1 MWPCLIVTNR
11 EKILRE
17 IEGEREPVMRLPRM
31 VLCAVLLGITLAPG
45 AVAGI
50 TDPVRVEQGQL
61 AGTSGRRPDVRVY
74 KGIPFARPPVGEL
87 RWKPPE
93 PPASWPGV
101 RPATQFANA
110 CMQTPVTQS
119 SLNGPAPPPVS
130 EDCLYLNIWTPAQS
144 ADDRLPVMV
153 WIHGGGFERGTAAA
167 VGYDGENLARKGAV
181 VVTINYRLG
190 IIGFLALPELTAES
204 SHHASGNYGLMDQIA
219 ALQWVQKNIAAFG
232 GDTTRVTIFGQSAGS
247 VSVNVLM
254 ASPLAKGLFAR
265 AIGESGGSF
274 GPMVT
279 LADAEK
285 KGLQVASAL
294 GITKEVLPSLR
305 AKPADDLVP
314 SKANSEMGDIVDG
327 WVLPQS
333 VSAIF
338 AAGKQNDVPV
348 IVGNNAN
355 EGGNLAP
362 LPNGTISSADFAAQ
376 ARKDFGSSADKF
388 LQIYPAATDD
398 QAVASHF
405 ASFRDEFFSWEMRTW
420 ARLETKTMHHNAYRY
435 YFTRVPPGPG
445 SRLGAFHGAEM
456 AYVFQNYPF
465 RLFYQ
470 DVDKRLGDDIASY
483 WVNFARTGDPNGPGL
498 PQWPA
503 YDASKDDSLELNDQI
518 KVDFGVSAA
527 GLDFFDAIGP
537 SPPPR

>member
-1 MWPCLIVTNR
+1 VKKFRLDIELGRISLMRSSTLGLCLSIFAFGLGA
-11 EKILRE
+11 LR
-17 IEGEREPVMRLPRM
+17 
-31 VLCAVLLGITLAPG
+31 AP
-45 AVAGI
+45 AAI

-61 AGTSGRRPDVRVY
+61 AGASGRSPDVRVY
-74 KGIPFARPPVGEL
+74 KGVPFAAPPVGGL
-87 RWKPPE
+87 RWKPPQ
-93 PPASWPGV
+93 PPASWQGV
-101 RPATQFANA
+101 RQAAQFSNA
-110 CMQTPVTQS
+110 CMQTPIAAS
-119 SLNGPAPPPVS
+119 SLNGPMPPPVS
-130 EDCLYLNIWTPAQS
+130 EDCLYLNIWTPAKS
-144 ADDRLPVMV
+144 ADDHLPVMV

-167 VGYDGENLARKGAV
+167 IGYDGENLARKGAV

-190 IIGFLALPELTAES
+190 ILGFLALPELSAES
-204 SHHASGNYGLMDQIA
+204 AHHTSGNYGLMDQIA

-232 GDTTRVTIFGQSAGS
+232 GDASLVTIFGQSAGS
-247 VSVNVLM
+247 VSASDLM
-254 ASPLAKGLFAR
+254 ASPLAHGLFAR

-274 GPMVT
+274 GPMDS

-285 KGLQVASAL
+285 NGVQAATAL
-294 GITKEVLPSLR
+294 GITNETLKSLR
-305 AKPADDLVP
+305 AKPATDIVQL
-314 SKANSEMGDIVDG
+314 KANGEMGVIVDG

-338 AAGKQNDVPV
+338 AAGKQNDVPL

-362 LPNGTISSADFAAQ
+362 LPNGTISSADFAAE
-376 ARKDFGSSADKF
+376 AHKDFGASADKF
-388 LQIYPAATDD
+388 LQVYPASTDD

-405 ASFRDEFFSWEMRTW
+405 AAFRDEFFGWQMRTW
-420 ARLETKTMHHNAYRY
+420 TRMETKTGHHSAYRY

-470 DVDKRLGDDIASY
+470 DVDKQLGDVISSY
-483 WVNFARTGDPNGPGL
+483 WVNFARTGDPNGSGL

-503 YDASKDDSLELNDQI
+503 YDAAKDNSLELNGEI
-518 KVDFGVSAA
+518 KVDFGVNAA
-527 GLDFFDAIGP
+527 GLDFFDSVGP
-537 SPPPR
+537 NSPPH